1 MITKYKLSDL
11 AKHLKLAPQEI
22 IDCLAAKYG
31 VKKASSSL
39 APEETNYVLEYFTQ
53 HNQVESFDGY
63 FAYRPVRK
71 PKTKPAPKPEV
82 KAEPKSEPKPEPTVS
97 AKAEPK
103 QEVKPEPKP
112 EVKEEPKPELNPSLK
127 LKPNRS
133 QQCPLRQNQ
142 SLR

>member
-39 APEETNYVLEYFTQ
+39 APEEVNYVLEYFTQ

-71 PKTKPAPKPEV
+71 PKTKPYFRLR
-82 KAEPKSEPKPEPTVS
+82 TTLS
-97 AKAEPK
+97 A
-103 QEVKPEPKP
+103 
-112 EVKEEPKPELNPSLK
+112 
-127 LKPNRS
+127 
-133 QQCPLRQNQ
+133 
-142 SLR
+142 